1 VRFSQD
7 NVILVPEIVN
17 ATRKFYGHRVV
28 LNAGVA
34 HGRDLNV
41 AMRMKKR
48 GKKHLT
54 RTALKSDGISAKN
67 ALIASG
73 VL

>member
-1 VRFSQD
+1 VRFLQD

-34 HGRDLNV
+34 YGRDLNV

-48 GKKHLT
+48 GKNHFDVYST
-54 RTALKSDGISAKN
+54 EIRRHFSQ
-67 ALIASG
+67 
-73 VL
+73 